1 MECKVVVAD
10 DEQTI
15 VSAIAYA
22 LVREGFQVETAADGE
37 GSFAKS
43 VKGRLLQ
50 RSYPGRPMDS
60 GSLFR
65 FSACPKYLQRL
76 STETIQHY
84 GVKMKI

>member
-37 GSFAKS
+37 EALRKVSKDAYCSAAILVAQWTAARSFDFQPVPS
-43 VKGRLLQ
+43 I
-50 RSYPGRPMDS
+50 YND
-60 GSLFR
+60 
-65 FSACPKYLQRL
+65 L

-84 GVKMKI
+84 GVK